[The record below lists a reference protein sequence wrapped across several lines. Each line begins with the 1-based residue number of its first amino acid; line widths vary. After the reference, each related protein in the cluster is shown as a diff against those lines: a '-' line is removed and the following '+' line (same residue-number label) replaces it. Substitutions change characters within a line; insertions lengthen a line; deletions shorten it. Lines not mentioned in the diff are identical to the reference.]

1 MSEIVVQPVAGKSD
15 MRRFI
20 ELPIRLYK
28 GHKGYAPHLT
38 LERFDAFSTKKNPHL
53 HNADAVFLLASRD
66 GRVVGRIMAQVDRAH
81 LARHDDATGHFGLLD
96 AEDDPAVFRALLN
109 AAEDWL
115 RARGMRRIAGP
126 FSVSINDEVG
136 QMIAGFDE
144 RPMLLMPYG
153 PPYAAARIEEAGY
166 AKLMDLHSY
175 EYDVRKAPV
184 TIGQRLI
191 ERYAKG
197 RVKVRPVDMKRFA
210 EEVKTVVDIF
220 NDAWQDNWGFV
231 PMTQA
236 EVEHAAKNLRP
247 LVDPRLIWLAE
258 LDGEPVAMILTLP
271 NLNEAVDGF
280 GGRLLPFN
288 WAKLLWRLKARRLR
302 SGRVA
307 LMGVRMSLRHTP
319 LGAALAMMVIDKL
332 RENGTALGYHYAELG
347 WILETNT
354 VTRRIIEQAGGREYK
369 TFRLYA
375 KPLA

>member
-1 MSEIVVQPVAGKSD
+1 MSEIDVRPVAGKSGL
-15 MRRFI
+15 RQFI
-20 ELPIRLYK
+20 ELPIRLYA

-38 LERFDAFSTKKNPHL
+38 LERMDAFSTAKNPHFQ
-53 HNADAVFLLASRD
+53 HAEAEFFLARRGD
-66 GRVVGRIMAQVDRAH
+66 RVVGRIMVQVDRAH
-81 LARHDDATGHFGLLD
+81 LVRHHDATGHFGLLD
-96 AEDDPAVFRALLN
+96 AEDDPAVFAALFG

-115 RARGMRRIAGP
+115 RARGMKRIAGP
-126 FSVSINDEVG
+126 YSISINDEVG

-153 PPYAAARIEEAGY
+153 PRWAPASIERAGY

-184 TIGQRLI
+184 TIGHRLI

-197 RVKVRPVDMKRFA
+197 RVKVRSVDMKRFDA
-210 EEVKTVVDIF
+210 EVKTVVDIF

-236 EVEHAAKNLRP
+236 EVEHAAKTMKP
-247 LVDPRLIWLAE
+247 MVEPDVIWLAE
-258 LDGEPVAMILTLP
+258 LDNQPVAMILALP
-271 NLNEAVDGF
+271 NLNEAVADM
-280 GGRLLPFN
+280 GGRLFPFN
-288 WAKLLWRLKARRLR
+288 WIKLLWRLKRRKVK

-307 LMGVRMSLRHTP
+307 LMGVRMALRNSP

-332 RENGTALGYHYAELG
+332 REHGTALGYHYAELG

-354 VTRRIIEQAGGREYK
+354 VTRRIIEQSGGREYK
-369 TFRLYA
+369 TYRLYA
-375 KPLA
+375 RDLA

>member
-1 MSEIVVQPVAGKSD
+1 MSEIDVRPVAGKSGL
-15 MRRFI
+15 RQFI
-20 ELPIRLYK
+20 ELPIRLYA

-38 LERFDAFSTKKNPHL
+38 LERMDAFSTAKNPHFQ
-53 HNADAVFLLASRD
+53 HAEAEFFLARRGD
-66 GRVVGRIMAQVDRAH
+66 RVVGRIMVQVDRAH
-81 LARHDDATGHFGLLD
+81 LERHHDATGHFGLLD
-96 AEDDPAVFRALLN
+96 AEDDPAVFAALFG

-115 RARGMRRIAGP
+115 RARGMKRIAGP
-126 FSVSINDEVG
+126 YSISINDEVG

-153 PPYAAARIEEAGY
+153 PRWAPASIERAGY

-184 TIGQRLI
+184 TIGHRLI

-197 RVKVRPVDMKRFA
+197 RVKVRSVDMKRFDA
-210 EEVKTVVDIF
+210 EVKTVVDIF

-236 EVEHAAKNLRP
+236 EVEHAAKTMKP
-247 LVDPRLIWLAE
+247 MVEPDVIWLAE
-258 LDGEPVAMILTLP
+258 LDNQPVAMILALP
-271 NLNEAVDGF
+271 NLNEAVADM
-280 GGRLLPFN
+280 GGRLFPFN
-288 WAKLLWRLKARRLR
+288 WIKLLWRLKRRKVK

-307 LMGVRMSLRHTP
+307 LMGVRMALRNSP

-332 RENGTALGYHYAELG
+332 REHGTALGYHYAELG

-354 VTRRIIEQAGGREYK
+354 VTRRIIEQSGGREYK
-369 TFRLYA
+369 TYRLYA
-375 KPLA
+375 RDLA